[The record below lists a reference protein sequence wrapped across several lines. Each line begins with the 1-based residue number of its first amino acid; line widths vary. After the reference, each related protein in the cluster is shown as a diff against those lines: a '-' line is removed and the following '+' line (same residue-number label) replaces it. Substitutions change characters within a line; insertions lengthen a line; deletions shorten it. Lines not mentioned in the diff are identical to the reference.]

1 MRERM
6 TRTTL
11 LVLVGLLLGSLVA
24 VACDFTF
31 NYDEITA
38 PVGTVG
44 EIGVRVQKTH
54 NNCTMAD
61 PFDYQFAWENLQ
73 ILGETPWEEVGPQ
86 LYEKWFKVSLS
97 ALGEGFLKISKTC
110 SKEGYEEAV
119 LPITVAEGAADGP
132 FLQAFSGTYPFE
144 LETDLSVETVI
155 GAVHLAG
162 ELLTIGDL
170 QVLLP
175 MIPIGLEDYLG
186 EARLYYTSGGEQTEP
201 LLLVSE
207 GFLYRFDHLVVEASP
222 Q

>member
-1 MRERM
+1 MNIKNALRVSV
-6 TRTTL
+6 T
-11 LVLVGLLLGSLVA
+11 LVA
-24 VACDFTF
+24 VLTLAVVGWACDFAF

-97 ALGEGFLKISKTC
+97 VPGEGFLKISKTC

-119 LPITVAEGAADGP
+119 LPITVTEGAADGP
-132 FLQAFSGTYPFE
+132 FLQALSGTYPFE
-144 LETDLSVETVI
+144 LTADLSVNTVV
-155 GAVHLAG
+155 GAVHLEG
-162 ELLTIGDL
+162 ELLTIGYL

-175 MIPIGLEDYLG
+175 TIPIGLEDYLG
-186 EARLYYTSGGEQTEP
+186 EARLYYTSGGEQAEL

-207 GFLYRFDHLVVEASP
+207 DFLYRFDHLEAEASS

>member
-1 MRERM
+1 MNIKNALRISV
-6 TRTTL
+6 T
-11 LVLVGLLLGSLVA
+11 LVA
-24 VACDFTF
+24 VLTLAVVGWACDFTF

-54 NNCTMAD
+54 NNCTMTD
-61 PFDYQFAWENLQ
+61 QFYQFAWENLQ

-97 ALGEGFLKISKTC
+97 ASDEGFLKISKTC
-110 SKEGYEEAV
+110 SKEGYEEAI
-119 LPITVAEGAADGP
+119 LPVTVTEGAADGA
-132 FLQAFSGTYPFE
+132 FLQSLSGTYPFE
-144 LETDLSVETVI
+144 LETDLSINTVV

-175 MIPIGLEDYLG
+175 TIPIGLENYLG
-186 EARLYYTSGGEQTEP
+186 EARLYYTPGEERTEP

-207 GFLYRFDHLVVEASP
+207 DFLYRFDHLVAEASS

>member
-1 MRERM
+1 MKER
-6 TRTTL
+6 TVRTTF
-11 LVLVGLLLGSLVA
+11 LVLTGLLLGAVA
-24 VACDFTF
+24 VSACDFTF

-73 ILGETPWEEVGPQ
+73 ILGETSWEEVGPQ

-97 ALGEGFLKISKTC
+97 APGEGFLKISKTC
-110 SKEGYEEAV
+110 SKEGYEEAI
-119 LPITVAEGAADGP
+119 LPVTVTEGAADGP
-132 FLQAFSGTYPFE
+132 FLQALSGTYPFA
-144 LETDLSVETVI
+144 LAADLSIKTVV
-155 GAVHLAG
+155 GAVYLAEG
-162 ELLTIGDL
+162 LLTIGDL

-175 MIPIGLEDYLG
+175 TIPIGLKDYLG
-186 EARLYYTSGGEQTEP
+186 EARLYYTTGGERTEP

-207 GFLYRFDHLVVEASP
+207 DFLYRFDHLVVEGSS

>member
-1 MRERM
+1 MKER
-6 TRTTL
+6 TVRTTF
-11 LVLVGLLLGSLVA
+11 LVLIGFLLGAFA
-24 VACDFTF
+24 VSACDFTF

-38 PVGTVG
+38 PMGTVG

-54 NNCTMAD
+54 NNCTMTD
-61 PFDYQFAWENLQ
+61 PLDYQFAWENLQ

-97 ALGEGFLKISKTC
+97 APGEGFLKISKTC

-119 LPITVAEGAADGP
+119 LPVTVIEGAADGP
-132 FLQAFSGTYPFE
+132 FLQALSGTYPFE
-144 LETDLSVETVI
+144 LEADLSVETVV
-155 GAVHLAG
+155 GAVHLEEG
-162 ELLTIGDL
+162 LLTIDDL

-175 MIPIGLEDYLG
+175 TIPIGLEDYLG
-186 EARLYYTSGGEQTEP
+186 EARLYYTSGGERTEP

-207 GFLYRFDHLVVEASP
+207 DFLYRFDHLVVEASS

>member
-1 MRERM
+1 MNIKNAL
-6 TRTTL
+6 TISVT
-11 LVLVGLLLGSLVA
+11 LVA
-24 VACDFTF
+24 VLTLSVVGWPCDFTF

-54 NNCTMAD
+54 NNCTMTD
-61 PFDYQFAWENLQ
+61 QFDYQFAWENLQ

-97 ALGEGFLKISKTC
+97 APGEGFLKISKTC
-110 SKEGYEEAV
+110 SKEGYDEAILSV
-119 LPITVAEGAADGP
+119 TVTEGAADGA
-132 FLQAFSGTYPFE
+132 FLQSLSGTYPFE
-144 LETDLSVETVI
+144 LEEDLSVETVV
-155 GAVHLAG
+155 GAVHLEG
-162 ELLTIGDL
+162 KLLAIGDL

-175 MIPIGLEDYLG
+175 TIPIGLEDYLG
-186 EARLYYTSGGEQTEP
+186 EVRLYYTSGGERTEP

-207 GFLYRFDHLVVEASP
+207 DFLYRFDHLVVEASS

>member
-1 MRERM
+1 MRER
-6 TRTTL
+6 TAKTTL
-11 LVLVGLLLGSLVA
+11 LVFVGLLLGAFA
-24 VACDFTF
+24 VSACDFTF

-97 ALGEGFLKISKTC
+97 APREGFLKISKTC

-119 LPITVAEGAADGP
+119 LPITVTEGAADGP
-132 FLQAFSGTYPFE
+132 FLQALSGTYPFE
-144 LETDLSVETVI
+144 LTADLSVNTVV

-175 MIPIGLEDYLG
+175 TIPIGLEDYLG
-186 EARLYYTSGGEQTEP
+186 EACLYYTSGGERTEP

-207 GFLYRFDHLVVEASP
+207 DFLYRFDHLVAEASS

>member
-1 MRERM
+1 MKDR
-6 TRTTL
+6 TIRTTL
-11 LVLVGLLLGSLVA
+11 LVFIGLLLGAFA
-24 VACDFTF
+24 VSACDFTF
-31 NYDEITA
+31 NYDAITA

-44 EIGVRVQKTH
+44 EVGVRVQKTH

-61 PFDYQFAWENLQ
+61 QFDYQFAWENLQ

-97 ALGEGFLKISKTC
+97 APGEGFLKISKTC
-110 SKEGYEEAV
+110 SKEGYEEAI
-119 LPITVAEGAADGP
+119 LPVTVTEGAADGS
-132 FLQAFSGTYPFE
+132 FLQALSGTYPFE
-144 LETDLSVETVI
+144 LAADLSVETIV

-175 MIPIGLEDYLG
+175 TIPIGLEGYIG
-186 EARLYYTSGGEQTEP
+186 EARLYYTSGEERTEP

-207 GFLYRFDHLVVEASP
+207 DFLYRFDHLVVEASS

>member
-1 MRERM
+1 MRER
-6 TRTTL
+6 TARTTL

-24 VACDFTF
+24 VACDFAF

-54 NNCTMAD
+54 NNCTMTD
-61 PFDYQFAWENLQ
+61 QFDYQFAWENLQ

-97 ALGEGFLKISKTC
+97 APGEGFLKISKTC
-110 SKEGYEEAV
+110 SKEGYEEAI
-119 LPITVAEGAADGP
+119 LPVTVTEGAADGA
-132 FLQAFSGTYPFE
+132 FLQSLSGTYPFE
-144 LETDLSVETVI
+144 LEEDLSVNTVI
-155 GAVHLAG
+155 GAVHLEG

-175 MIPIGLEDYLG
+175 TIPIGLEDYLG
-186 EARLYYTSGGEQTEP
+186 EARLYYTSGGERTEP

-207 GFLYRFDHLVVEASP
+207 DFLYRFDHLMVEASS